1 MTDNPQAYGADF
13 MIRHGVWIVLINRD
27 VEYDKSSSK
36 LSHTIIN
43 EKTGS
48 RDYADW
54 SPYDPMTYADLC
66 RFIDLECPKRHGP
79 SPWDS
84 ASLELLWWQTYGPMF
99 VRSTGA
105 VFDRLGL
112 HDRSSLKSKAAP
124 S

>member
-1 MTDNPQAYGADF
+1 MTDHPLAYGADF
-13 MIRHGVWIVLINRD
+13 IIRHGHWIVLITRE
-27 VEYDKSSSK
+27 VEYDGSSAK
-36 LSHTIIN
+36 LSHEIRN
-43 EKTGS
+43 EKAGT
-48 RDYADW
+48 RDSVDW
-54 SPYDPMTYADLC
+54 SRYDRMTETDL
-66 RFIDLECPKRHGP
+66 RRLIDLECPRRAGC